1 MNRNLLAYLLT
12 YLRNNNNN
20 NNNKRKQEGH
30 TSLIIYSKEKWMRF
44 KHIMDYEDTNPNRL
58 FWSVID
64 IVLEQFDQKEHSL
77 DKFLD
82 DVEILTPTVKTEP
95 EKTMQ
100 YMKQQS
106 IEDVKKLEENFQ
118 RNLIYARAITQGE
131 VELDNFV
138 YLWNKYNH

>member
-1 MNRNLLAYLLT
+1 MNRNILAYLLT

-20 NNNKRKQEGH
+20 KNQEGH
-30 TSLIIYSKEKWMRF
+30 TSLIIYSKEKWMKF
-44 KHIMDYEDTNPNRL
+44 KHIMDYEHTNPNRM
-58 FWSVID
+58 FWAVID

-77 DKFLD
+77 DKFLEE
-82 DVEILTPTVKTEP
+82 VEIVTPSVKTEP

-138 YLWNKYNH
+138 YLWKKYNH